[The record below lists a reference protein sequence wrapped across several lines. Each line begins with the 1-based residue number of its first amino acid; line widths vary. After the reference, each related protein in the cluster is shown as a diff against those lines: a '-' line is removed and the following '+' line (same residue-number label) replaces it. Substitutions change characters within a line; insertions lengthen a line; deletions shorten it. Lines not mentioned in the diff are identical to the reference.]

1 MPILWI
7 FLVTLLF
14 SGGLMMRS
22 YNQAESAAE
31 HSTIDTL
38 AQSLLLY
45 RSAAAEFA
53 KANPAF
59 TGTPADVALSLPTWF
74 KKPAGISAYIAGG
87 QSYTFY
93 PSGPAGLP
101 AALADTTESE
111 LVGVKRSGVLVS
123 PRSTSTAIALPAS
136 IPEGSVVALN

>member
-1 MPILWI
+1 MPILWVV
-7 FLVTLLF
+7 LVILLF
-14 SGGLMMRS
+14 SEGLMMQS
-22 YNQAESAAE
+22 YNQADSAAE
-31 HSTIDTL
+31 HSLVDTL
-38 AQSLLLY
+38 VQSLLLY

-53 KANPAF
+53 MSNPGF
-59 TGTPADVALSLPTWF
+59 TGTPADAALSLPTWF
-74 KKPAGISAYIAGG
+74 RKPAGISTYIAGG

-123 PRSTSTAIALPAS
+123 PRSTSTVIALPAS
-136 IPEGSVVALN
+136 IPEGAVVALN

>member
-7 FLVTLLF
+7 FLVVLLF

-22 YNQAESAAE
+22 HNQAESAAE
-31 HSTIDTL
+31 HSAIDTL

-53 KANPAF
+53 KANPGF
-59 TGTPADVALSLPTWF
+59 TGTPTDVALSLPTWF
-74 KKPAGISAYIAGG
+74 KKPTGISAYIAGG

-101 AALADTTESE
+101 AALADITESDQ
-111 LVGVKRSGVLVS
+111 VGVKRSGGLIS
-123 PRSTSTAIALPAS
+123 PRTANTGILLPAP
-136 IPEGSVVALN
+136 IPEGAVVVLN

>member
-1 MPILWI
+1 MPILWV
-7 FLVTLLF
+7 FLVILLF

-22 YNQAESAAE
+22 HNQAESAAV

-53 KANPAF
+53 RANPAF
-59 TGTPADVALSLPTWF
+59 TGIPADVALSLPTWF
-74 KKPAGISAYIAGG
+74 KKPTGISAYIAGG

-111 LVGVKRSGVLVS
+111 QVGVKRSGTLIS
-123 PRSTSTAIALPAS
+123 PRTENTGILLPAP
-136 IPEGSVVALN
+136 IPEGAVVVLN